1 MLFVIVQM
9 WIFKVELIRIVCTC
23 CPLALEIGLL
33 YNFIMVRNHKLL
45 VRRIGSG
52 NDDLSAA

>member
-23 CPLALEIGLL
+23 CPLTLEIGLL